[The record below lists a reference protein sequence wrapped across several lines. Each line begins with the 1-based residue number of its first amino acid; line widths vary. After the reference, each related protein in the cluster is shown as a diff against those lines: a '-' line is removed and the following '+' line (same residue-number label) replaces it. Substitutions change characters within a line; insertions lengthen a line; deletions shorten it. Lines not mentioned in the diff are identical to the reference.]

1 MVFNYQ
7 PFYLFFKN
15 NIKKKLFFSLF
26 ALCALYS
33 CNDADAHDVTSD
45 AAPVVEEV
53 AEIVTEESAIE
64 VVTEVVTEDSAEA
77 VSPDTEEVAEEE

>member
-7 PFYLFFKN
+7 SFYLFFKT
-15 NIKKKLFFSLF
+15 NIMKKLFFSLF

-33 CNDADAHDVTSD
+33 CNNADANDVTSD

-53 AEIVTEESAIE
+53 
-64 VVTEVVTEDSAEA
+64 TEVVTEDSTIEVATEDSAET
-77 VSPDTEEVAEEE
+77 VSPDTEEVTEEVTEEE